1 MVGEMGVAMKLQ
13 GVEIVKVDEFEYLGS
28 TIQSNR
34 GEEEWGGWRQVSEV
48 ICDKSKREGLQDG
61 SETCW
66 DVCTKR
72 QEAELKTDQNG
83 QE

>member
-1 MVGEMGVAMKLQ
+1 MVGETGVAMKLQ

-48 ICDKSKREGLQDG
+48 ICDRSKRKGLQDG
-61 SETCW
+61 SETC
-66 DVCTKR
+66 
-72 QEAELKTDQNG
+72 
-83 QE
+83 